1 MTQTLTAEEFFL
13 TLDLSFLVFLFAE
26 VGVSAQEPPVR
37 TRNADSGE
45 QAGATIPH
53 ESSTCCKIL
62 SSRGSWRAVPG
73 HGDMESLRNDVQKRW
88 IFDKSSAVVF
98 NGVAL
103 KTHQSN
109 FEKTKK
115 LPLDIEI
122 SHPSFA
128 ASRDTVRP
136 SPARRHQLA
145 QAVNSS
151 DIFRPTPRW
160 PVFVIR
166 TNLGV
171 WRYHACNDP

>member
-1 MTQTLTAEEFFL
+1 MNRIFMTQTLTAEEFFL

-53 ESSTCCKIL
+53 ESSPCCKIL

-109 FEKTKK
+109 FEKTKNCH
-115 LPLDIEI
+115 LILRFHTRALL
-122 SHPSFA
+122 HPGTLS
-128 ASRDTVRP
+128 DHL
-136 SPARRHQLA
+136 RHA
-145 QAVNSS
+145 GINW
-151 DIFRPTPRW
+151 PRQ
-160 PVFVIR
+160 
-166 TNLGV
+166 
-171 WRYHACNDP
+171 